1 MKTTKQHPST
11 PYQNTINNTLSF
23 SIDDLRDIHIK
34 YASFKK
40 NILNLNDLLSN
51 RPLSNIL
58 LQEIKIIVNE
68 MSIKILKI

>member
-1 MKTTKQHPST
+1 M
-11 PYQNTINNTLSF
+11 SF

-40 NILNLNDLLSN
+40 SILNLNDLLSN

-58 LQEIKIIVNE
+58 LQEIKIIVHE
-68 MSIKILKI
+68 MSINIKIIKLCWMSTNMTKLSFK